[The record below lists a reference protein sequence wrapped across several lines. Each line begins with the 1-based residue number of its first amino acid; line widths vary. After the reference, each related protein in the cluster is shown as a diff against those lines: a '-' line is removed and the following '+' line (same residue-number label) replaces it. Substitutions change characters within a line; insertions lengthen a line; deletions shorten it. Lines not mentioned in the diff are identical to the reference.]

1 MKLIEEMLILLGR
14 VVTILPLML
23 FATLFM
29 GRRSIGE
36 LPIFDFLILLSLGA
50 VVGADIADPGIPHI
64 HTAVAIILIAL
75 LQKLVAYLKI
85 KNRKIGRLLTFEPTI
100 VINEGKFIVKNLSK
114 TQYSIDNIL
123 LMLREKDVFDVS
135 AVQVGIL
142 EANGKLTVFKKAE
155 KSTVTIEDLQIAKK
169 TDDFTYPL
177 IIDGVLYNQVLRQ
190 LKLDE
195 SWLMEKLAE
204 KSIYDVSGI
213 FFASI
218 NEQRSLHISL
228 KEEAPLPMPLIY
240 H

>member
-50 VVGADIADPGIPHI
+50 VVGADIADPKIPHI
-64 HTAVAIILIAL
+64 HTAVAIILIAM
-75 LQKLVAYLKI
+75 LQKLVAYLKV
-85 KNRKIGRLLTFEPTI
+85 KNRKLGRLLTFEPII
-100 VINEGKFIVKNLSK
+100 VIYEGKLIVENLLK

-123 LMLREKDVFDVS
+123 LMLREKDVFNIEDVRIG
-135 AVQVGIL
+135 VL
-142 EANGKLTVFKKAE
+142 EASGNLTVMKKSAKTAVTLEDMDIEADRDDLALPLIVDGKLYE
-155 KSTVTIEDLQIAKK
+155 KVLEQLGLNEEWLKDRLTLEAVHDLK
-169 TDDFTYPL
+169 
-177 IIDGVLYNQVLRQ
+177 GV
-190 LKLDE
+190 
-195 SWLMEKLAE
+195 
-204 KSIYDVSGI
+204 

-218 NEQRSLHISL
+218 TADKALQITL
-228 KEEAPLPMPLIY
+228 KKQTSINIPAIY

>member
-1 MKLIEEMLILLGR
+1 MKLLEEMLILLGR

-36 LPIFDFLILLSLGA
+36 LPIFDFLILLAFGA
-50 VVGADIADPGIPHI
+50 VVGADIADPKIPHI

-85 KNRKIGRLLTFEPTI
+85 KNRKIGRILTFEPITVIHEGQLI
-100 VINEGKFIVKNLSK
+100 VENLRK

-123 LMLREKDVFDVS
+123 LMLREKDIFNVQDVRI
-135 AVQVGIL
+135 GIL
-142 EANGKLTVFKKAE
+142 EASGNLTVMKKAE
-155 KSTVTIEDLQIAKK
+155 KLTVTLEDMNL
-169 TDDFTYPL
+169 TRVGDDLAMPL
-177 IIDGVLYNQVLRQ
+177 IIDGKLYKKVLFQ
-190 LKLDE
+190 LNLDE
-195 SWLMEKLAE
+195 KWLMERLAE
-204 KSIYDVSGI
+204 ESVYNLSEV

-218 NEQRSLHISL
+218 TEGKSLHITLRKQS
-228 KEEAPLPMPLIY
+228 AINIPPIY

>member
-1 MKLIEEMLILLGR
+1 MKLLEEMLILLGR
-14 VVTILPLML
+14 VITILPLML

-36 LPIFDFLILLSLGA
+36 LPIFDFLILLALGA

-85 KNRKIGRLLTFEPTI
+85 KNRKVGKLLTFEPTI
-100 VINEGKFIVKNLSK
+100 VINEGKFIVENLNEI
-114 TQYSIDNIL
+114 QYSIDNIL
-123 LMLREKDVFDVS
+123 MMLREKDVFDVS

-142 EANGKLTVFKKAE
+142 ESNGKLTVFKKAE
-155 KSTVTIEDLQIAKK
+155 KSSVAVEDLQITKK
-169 TDDFTYPL
+169 SDDFAFPL
-177 IIDGVLYNQVLRQ
+177 IIDGVIYKEVLQQ

-195 SWLMEKLAE
+195 SWLVEKLAE
-204 KSIYDVSGI
+204 KSIYDVSEV

-218 NEQRSLHISL
+218 NEQKSFHISL
-228 KEEAPLPMPLIY
+228 KEEAGIQLPLIY

>member
-1 MKLIEEMLILLGR
+1 MKLLEEMLILLGR

-36 LPIFDFLILLSLGA
+36 LPVFDFLILLALGA
-50 VVGADIADPGIPHI
+50 VVGADIADPDIPHI

-85 KNRKIGRLLTFEPTI
+85 KNRKVGRLLTFEPFI
-100 VINEGKFIVKNLSK
+100 VINEGQFIVKNLSK

-155 KSTVTIEDLQIAKK
+155 KSPIIVEDLQISKK
-169 TDDFTYPL
+169 SDDFAYPL
-177 IIDGVLYNQVLRQ
+177 IIDGMIYNEVLQQ
-190 LKLDE
+190 LKLDKT
-195 SWLMEKLAE
+195 WLMEKLAE
-204 KSIYDVSGI
+204 KSIYDVNEV

-218 NEQRSLHISL
+218 NEQKSLHISL
-228 KEEAPLPMPLIY
+228 KEEAPMQLPLIY